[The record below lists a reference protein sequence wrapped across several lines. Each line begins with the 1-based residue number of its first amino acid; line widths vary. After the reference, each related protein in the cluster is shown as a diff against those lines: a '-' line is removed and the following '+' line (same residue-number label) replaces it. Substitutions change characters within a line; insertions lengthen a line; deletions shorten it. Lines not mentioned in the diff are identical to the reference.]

1 MKNKPETPYRKGAF
15 EVGPVYGVPL
25 IKTMPLGSG
34 TMQQQMPTRQDL
46 QDVRQRSE
54 RVVAGYEVLL
64 SHYYATK
71 SLLEAVTEVLKAEP
85 GSKSQGAKVK
95 S

>member
-1 MKNKPETPYRKGAF
+1 MKNKPETPHRRGDF

-34 TMQQQMPTRQDL
+34 PMQQQMPTRRDL
-46 QDVRQRSE
+46 HYVKQWSE

-64 SHYYATK
+64 AHYYATK
-71 SLLEAVTEVLKAEP
+71 ALLETATELLKAEP
-85 GSKSQGAKVK
+85 VSKSQGETE
-95 S
+95 